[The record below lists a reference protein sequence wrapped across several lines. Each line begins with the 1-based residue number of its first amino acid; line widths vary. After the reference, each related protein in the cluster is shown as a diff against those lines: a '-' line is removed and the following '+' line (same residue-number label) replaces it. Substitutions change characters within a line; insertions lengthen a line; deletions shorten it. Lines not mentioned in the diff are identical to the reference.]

1 MHKASYNHDFPSL
14 EWKLEKAYRSFC
26 LSNCNCSR
34 TELYSAIKEIA
45 YGILQVGE
53 DWKDKNIDWESTSYE
68 YALYLLER
76 IMVGKFRPSYDSDK
90 FPWSVYINKNLKH
103 VVETCRED
111 NVWHELVKD
120 LEYLV
125 DQRSE
130 ALDRIADT
138 SGDQEDF
145 IWEKQ
150 LSVNLYKSLR
160 IFYSSKEIRRLLP
173 IAIDLISSDEYNFSN
188 RGMSKDIKDFVM
200 VLIALSKRLS
210 VDHDAKRFYEVPK
223 SEFKKAMS
231 ASVRSSLFLSTV
243 TNSNIFPK
251 ELLLSLDIDSLY
263 RLVQVS
269 GGRYVRIPNQ
279 NELDS
284 LMAAVL
290 SVSKRI
296 LEGKK
301 IDDSLNVAKKD
312 LNLMF
317 SKQINIQ
324 EFVTKMV
331 KTIEIHGEDKES
343 EPLIK
348 LLSNSLKNVD
358 TLVDKYLDVKLSMK
372 EENKKTYRDVVRTLN
387 KPLPLKK
394 RATGG

>member
-1 MHKASYNHDFPSL
+1 MHKASYNHDFPAL

-210 VDHDAKRFYEVPK
+210 VDYDAKRFYEVPK
-223 SEFKKAMS
+223 AEFKKAMS